1 MVIDHAG
8 RLHVSIND
16 RRANKRKSPP
26 LEILAERV
34 GYRRGR
40 WNVADVFPP
49 VLFWVATY
57 KLPSVGPK
65 CSELLLNLEERSRV
79 ANGRFNFQSVSNDV
93 RVLEQ
98 FGDVFVRISRYLR
111 GIKIAKCPAISFAL
125 VEDYKPVEAGLGT
138 LQNEKLKMVVIIA
151 CRDAPLMVVITYH
164 QGLAR
169 GGPGASRWSTFC
181 ACRPQDARLPVLL
194 NLKGAIR
201 RRDLLGIVGAHSRQ
215 ARVGDT
221 QFQKQVTLERQ
232 SLR

>member
-1 MVIDHAG
+1 VVIDHAG
-8 RLHVSIND
+8 RLHVGIND
-16 RRANKRKSPP
+16 RGTNKRKSAP

-34 GYRRGR
+34 GYRCGR

-49 VLFWVATY
+49 VLFWVTTY
-57 KLPSVGPK
+57 KLPSVDPK

-111 GIKIAKCPAISFAL
+111 RIKIIKCSAISLAF
-125 VEDYKPVEAGLGT
+125 VEDYKPVEAGLGS
-138 LQNEKLKMVVIIA
+138 LQDEKLKMFAIIA
-151 CRDAPLMVVITYH
+151 RRNAPLMVVITNH
-164 QGLAR
+164 QGLA
-169 GGPGASRWSTFC
+169 GDGPGTSRSSVIC
-181 ACRPQDARLPVLL
+181 ACKPQDARFPVLL

-215 ARVGDT
+215 ASVGDT
-221 QFQKQVTLERQ
+221 
-232 SLR
+232 